1 MQFTASA
8 LDPASVSNNH
18 VFMTLTYSIKL
29 SEYMIISYIPKR
41 FSSFA
46 LVRLIHRLSVLHTKS
61 FKNKYYTILASEQQ
75 KQSPYFEFMTS
86 ENIVL
91 IWTTEICDF
100 CKRLS
105 KNFYPV
111 ASRFIDSS
119 AITGN
124 YRA

>member
-18 VFMTLTYSIKL
+18 IFMTLTHSIKL
-29 SEYMIISYIPKR
+29 AEYMIISYIPKY
-41 FSSFA
+41 A
-46 LVRLIHRLSVLHTKS
+46 LVRLSYRLSVLQTKS

-86 ENIVL
+86 ENVVL

-105 KNFYPV
+105 KNSYPV
-111 ASRFIDSS
+111 ASRFIDSN
-119 AITGN
+119 AIIGN